1 MIFIPIISF
10 NISDNL
16 KTFLKRMVSQKEY
29 KNNSYVIREALIR
42 LMNEKDG
49 ALSGSGGIDVE
60 SEINLDPSSLL
71 PKLSASLLV
80 SIKVGDTK
88 TEKKINK
95 LEVSYHDTIIHK
107 ISFSIGDFKTIT
119 YILENNLPVIQG
131 FITELNSLKDLQSFR
146 YIINTPQE

>member
-1 MIFIPIISF
+1 
-10 NISDNL
+10 
-16 KTFLKRMVSQKEY
+16 MVSQKEY

-49 ALSGSGGIDVE
+49 ALSGTGAIDVE
-60 SEINLDPSSLL
+60 SENQFDPSSLL

-80 SIKVGDTK
+80 SIRVGDSK

-119 YILENNLPVIQG
+119 YVLENNLPTIQG

>member
-1 MIFIPIISF
+1 
-10 NISDNL
+10 
-16 KTFLKRMVSQKEY
+16 MVNKEEY

-49 ALSGSGGIDVE
+49 ALSGTGAIDVE
-60 SEINLDPSSLL
+60 SESQLDPSSLL

-80 SIKVGDTK
+80 SIKGKDSK

-95 LEVSYHDTIIHK
+95 LEINYHDAIIHK
-107 ISFSIGDFKTIT
+107 TSFCSESAGFKTIT
-119 YILENNLPVIQG
+119 YILDDNLPVIQS

-146 YIINTPQE
+146 YIINTPEE

>member
-49 ALSGSGGIDVE
+49 ALSGPGAIDVE

-71 PKLSASLLV
+71 PKMSASLLV
-80 SIKVGDTK
+80 SIKVGDSK

-107 ISFSIGDFKTIT
+107 ISFSIEDFKTIT
-119 YILENNLPVIQG
+119 YVLENNLPVIQG

>member
-1 MIFIPIISF
+1 
-10 NISDNL
+10 
-16 KTFLKRMVSQKEY
+16 MVTQKEY

-49 ALSGSGGIDVE
+49 ALSGTGAIDVE
-60 SEINLDPSSLL
+60 SENQFDPSSLL

-80 SIKVGDTK
+80 SIRVGDSK

-95 LEVSYHDTIIHK
+95 LEINYHDTIIHK
-107 ISFSIGDFKTIT
+107 ISFSGNFKTIT
-119 YILENNLPVIQG
+119 YVLENNLPTIQG

-146 YIINTPQE
+146 YIINTPEE

>member
-1 MIFIPIISF
+1 
-10 NISDNL
+10 
-16 KTFLKRMVSQKEY
+16 MVTQKEY

-49 ALSGSGGIDVE
+49 AISGTGAIDVE
-60 SEINLDPSSLL
+60 SESQLDLSSLL

-80 SIKVGDTK
+80 SIRMGDSK

-95 LEVSYHDTIIHK
+95 LEIGYHDSIIHK
-107 ISFSIGDFKTIT
+107 TSFSIEGFKTIT
-119 YILENNLPVIQG
+119 YILEDNLPTIQG

-146 YIINTPQE
+146 YIINTPEE

>member
-1 MIFIPIISF
+1 MPIISF

-16 KTFLKRMVSQKEY
+16 KTFLKRMVTQKEY

-42 LMNEKDG
+42 LMNEKDD
-49 ALSGSGGIDVE
+49 ALSGPGAIDVE

-71 PKLSASLLV
+71 PKMSASLLV

-119 YILENNLPVIQG
+119 YVLENNLPVIQG

>member
-1 MIFIPIISF
+1 MPIISF

-16 KTFLKRMVSQKEY
+16 KMFLKRMVTKEEY

-49 ALSGSGGIDVE
+49 ALSGTGAIDVE
-60 SEINLDPSSLL
+60 SESQLDHSSLL
-71 PKLSASLLV
+71 PKLSASLLA
-80 SIKVGDTK
+80 SIKKGDSK

-95 LEVSYHDTIIHK
+95 LEINYHDSIIHK
-107 ISFSIGDFKTIT
+107 TSFCSEAAGFKTIT
-119 YILENNLPVIQG
+119 YVLDDNLPVIQS

-146 YIINTPQE
+146 YIINTPEE

>member
-1 MIFIPIISF
+1 
-10 NISDNL
+10 
-16 KTFLKRMVSQKEY
+16 MVTQKEY

-49 ALSGSGGIDVE
+49 AMSGTGAIDVE
-60 SEINLDPSSLL
+60 SESQLDLSSLL

-80 SIKVGDTK
+80 SIRVGDSK

-95 LEVSYHDTIIHK
+95 LEINYHDTIIHK
-107 ISFSIGDFKTIT
+107 NSFAIEDFKTIT
-119 YILENNLPVIQG
+119 YILDDNLPTIQG

-146 YIINTPQE
+146 YIINTPEE

>member
-1 MIFIPIISF
+1 M
-10 NISDNL
+10 
-16 KTFLKRMVSQKEY
+16 FLKRMVTKEEY

-49 ALSGSGGIDVE
+49 ALSGTGAIDVE
-60 SEINLDPSSLL
+60 SESQLDPSSFL

-80 SIKVGDTK
+80 SIKVGDSK

-95 LEVSYHDTIIHK
+95 LEMGYHDTIIHK
-107 ISFSIGDFKTIT
+107 ISFNIEGFKTIT
-119 YILENNLPVIQG
+119 YILEDNLPLIQN

-146 YIINTPQE
+146 YIINTTEE

>member
-1 MIFIPIISF
+1 
-10 NISDNL
+10 
-16 KTFLKRMVSQKEY
+16 MVTQKEY

-49 ALSGSGGIDVE
+49 AISGTGAIDVE
-60 SEINLDPSSLL
+60 SESQLDLSSLL

-80 SIKVGDTK
+80 SIKMGDSK

-95 LEVSYHDTIIHK
+95 LEINYHDTIIHK
-107 ISFSIGDFKTIT
+107 TSFSIEDFKTIT
-119 YILENNLPVIQG
+119 YILDDNLPIIQS

-146 YIINTPQE
+146 YIISTPEE

>member
-1 MIFIPIISF
+1 
-10 NISDNL
+10 
-16 KTFLKRMVSQKEY
+16 MVTQKEY

-49 ALSGSGGIDVE
+49 DLSGTGAIDVE
-60 SEINLDPSSLL
+60 SENQFDPSSLL

-80 SIKVGDTK
+80 SIRVGDSK

-95 LEVSYHDTIIHK
+95 LEINYHDTIIHK
-107 ISFSIGDFKTIT
+107 ISFSGNFKTIT
-119 YILENNLPVIQG
+119 YVLENNLPTIQG

-146 YIINTPQE
+146 YIINTPEE

>member
-1 MIFIPIISF
+1 MPIISF

-16 KTFLKRMVSQKEY
+16 KMFLKRMVTKEEY

-49 ALSGSGGIDVE
+49 ALSGTGAIDVE
-60 SEINLDPSSLL
+60 SESQLDHSSLL

-80 SIKVGDTK
+80 SIRKGDSK

-95 LEVSYHDTIIHK
+95 LEVNYHDTIIHK
-107 ISFSIGDFKTIT
+107 TCFSIEDFKTIT
-119 YILENNLPVIQG
+119 YILDDNLPVIQS

-146 YIINTPQE
+146 YIINTPEE

>member
-1 MIFIPIISF
+1 
-10 NISDNL
+10 
-16 KTFLKRMVSQKEY
+16 MVTQKEY

-49 ALSGSGGIDVE
+49 AISGIGAIDVE
-60 SEINLDPSSLL
+60 SESQLDPSSLL

-80 SIKVGDTK
+80 SIKMGDSK

-95 LEVSYHDTIIHK
+95 LEINYHDTIIHK
-107 ISFSIGDFKTIT
+107 TSFSIEDFKTIT
-119 YILENNLPVIQG
+119 YILDDNLPIIQS

-146 YIINTPQE
+146 YIISTPEE

>member
-1 MIFIPIISF
+1 
-10 NISDNL
+10 
-16 KTFLKRMVSQKEY
+16 MVTQKEY

-49 ALSGSGGIDVE
+49 AMSGTGAIDVE
-60 SEINLDPSSLL
+60 SESQLDLSSLL

-80 SIKVGDTK
+80 SIRVGDSK

-95 LEVSYHDTIIHK
+95 LEINYHDTIIHK
-107 ISFSIGDFKTIT
+107 NFFAIEDFKTIT
-119 YILENNLPVIQG
+119 YILDDNLPTIQG

-146 YIINTPQE
+146 YIINTPEE

>member
-1 MIFIPIISF
+1 
-10 NISDNL
+10 
-16 KTFLKRMVSQKEY
+16 MVTQKEY

-49 ALSGSGGIDVE
+49 AMSGTGAIDVE
-60 SEINLDPSSLL
+60 SESQLDLSSLL

-80 SIKVGDTK
+80 SIKARDSK

-95 LEVSYHDTIIHK
+95 LEISYHDTIIHK
-107 ISFSIGDFKTIT
+107 TSFSIEDNFKTIT
-119 YILENNLPVIQG
+119 YILENNLPIIQS

-146 YIINTPQE
+146 YIINTPEE

>member
-16 KTFLKRMVSQKEY
+16 KMFLKRMVTKEEY

-49 ALSGSGGIDVE
+49 ALSGTGAIDVE
-60 SEINLDPSSLL
+60 SESQLDPSSLL

-80 SIKVGDTK
+80 SIKGGDSK

-95 LEVSYHDTIIHK
+95 LEVNYHDTIIHK
-107 ISFSIGDFKTIT
+107 SSFSIEDFKTIT
-119 YILENNLPVIQG
+119 YILDDNLPVIQSY
-131 FITELNSLKDLQSFR
+131 ITELNSLKSLQSFR
-146 YIINTPQE
+146 YIINTPEE

>member
-1 MIFIPIISF
+1 MIPIISF

-16 KTFLKRMVSQKEY
+16 KTFLKRMVTQKEY

-49 ALSGSGGIDVE
+49 ALSGTGAIDVE
-60 SEINLDPSSLL
+60 SENQFDPSSLL

-80 SIKVGDTK
+80 SIRVGDSK

-95 LEVSYHDTIIHK
+95 LEINYHDTIIHK
-107 ISFSIGDFKTIT
+107 ISFSGNFKTIT
-119 YILENNLPVIQG
+119 YVLENNLPTIQG

-146 YIINTPQE
+146 YIINTPEE

>member
-1 MIFIPIISF
+1 M
-10 NISDNL
+10 
-16 KTFLKRMVSQKEY
+16 FLKRMIDDGY

-49 ALSGSGGIDVE
+49 ALSGTGAIDVE
-60 SEINLDPSSLL
+60 SESNLDISSLL
-71 PKLSASLLV
+71 PKMSASLLV
-80 SIKVGDTK
+80 SIRVDDSK

-107 ISFSIGDFKTIT
+107 ISFNIEDFKTIT
-119 YILENNLPVIQG
+119 YILEDNLPVIQS